1 MHMDSR
7 FFTGEEK
14 EAETQLAEDSGTHR
28 GTRFLSAQH
37 LSQDMRQHL
46 SPPWPVVIYVRPP
59 KVECVR
65 NIFRLEDAGK
75 LFAPIGIFVRALP
88 RHDVDRIGLSQDR
101 QVVIV
106 IQFREVIDGIVEI
119 DVVIVEAI
127 QERTNVVAA
136 AHRNRALEEIRMLEV
151 FVRDRK
157 STRLNSSHSQISYAV
172 FCLKKKK
179 KKKKKKSKQH

>member
-1 MHMDSR
+1 
-7 FFTGEEK
+7 
-14 EAETQLAEDSGTHR
+14 
-28 GTRFLSAQH
+28 
-37 LSQDMRQHL
+37 MRQHL
-46 SPPWPVVIYVRPP
+46 SPPRPVVIYVWPP
-59 KVECVR
+59 QIERVR
-65 NIFRLEDAGK
+65 NSFRLK
-75 LFAPIGIFVRALP
+75 YPRQLLAPIGIFVRALT
-88 RHDVDRIGLSQDR
+88 RQDVDRIGLPQDW
-101 QVVIV
+101 QVVTV

-119 DVVIVEAI
+119 NVVIVEAI